1 MASLENQVLQ
11 GIVFIPIEK
20 GGKRGGARTR
30 LFKDI
35 VSIRRRNEGE
45 SHTNTIR
52 FSPMMVEDLAP
63 YDSLRIAKNTLTG
76 DLYFVFFKD
85 GLGDAPIR
93 FEKHRGGEGD
103 TNEYPLVTGKN
114 VVNALLKEMGV
125 EEECVSFKVR
135 ISENLSNDA
144 SFNTVM
150 IKERIQ

>member
-1 MASLENQVLQ
+1 MANNQDQILQ

-52 FSPMMVEDLAP
+52 FSPALVEDLLP
-63 YDSLRIAKNTLTG
+63 YDSMRIAKNTLTG

-85 GLGDAPIR
+85 GKGDAPLR
-93 FEKHRGGEGD
+93 FERHRGGNGD
-103 TNEYPLVTGKN
+103 KNEYPLVNGKQIL
-114 VVNALLKEMGV
+114 NALLKEMG
-125 EEECVSFKVR
+125 ESEDNVSFKVR
-135 ISENLSNDA
+135 ISENLSNDD
-144 SFNTVM
+144 SFYTVM
-150 IKERIQ
+150 IKDRI